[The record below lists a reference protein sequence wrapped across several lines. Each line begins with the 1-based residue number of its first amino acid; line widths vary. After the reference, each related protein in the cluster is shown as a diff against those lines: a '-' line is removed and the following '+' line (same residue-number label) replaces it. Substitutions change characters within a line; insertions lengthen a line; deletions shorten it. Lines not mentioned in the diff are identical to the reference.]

1 MYGWYPPAMAE
12 PKPVSRRM
20 LSALR
25 DQKIFAAAEFCRWM
39 WDTFRITVDQSKV
52 SRWESGQYNL
62 PADMLP
68 YLAEFVGPEVVYGPF
83 TRENGFG
90 VAELPDGELPEESLH
105 LVALGVGIGAGEL
118 QKVIAEAVEDMVVT
132 EEEAD
137 RAIMHVDREL
147 NRLVGLRKR
156 LMEAKEMARRK

>member
-1 MYGWYPPAMAE
+1 MAD

-20 LSALR
+20 LAHLR
-25 DQKIFAAAEFCRWM
+25 DNKIFNAAEFCRWM

-68 YLAEFVGPEVVYGPF
+68 YLAEFIGPDLVYTPY
-83 TRENGFG
+83 TKENGYG
-90 VAELPDGELPEESLH
+90 VAELPDGDLPEASLH
-105 LVALGVGIGAGEL
+105 IIALGVGIGAGEL
-118 QKVIAEAVEDMVVT
+118 QKVIAEAVEDLEVT
-132 EEEAD
+132 EDEAD
-137 RAIMHVDREL
+137 HAIQHVDREL

-156 LMEAKEMARRK
+156 LIEAKEMAKRKN